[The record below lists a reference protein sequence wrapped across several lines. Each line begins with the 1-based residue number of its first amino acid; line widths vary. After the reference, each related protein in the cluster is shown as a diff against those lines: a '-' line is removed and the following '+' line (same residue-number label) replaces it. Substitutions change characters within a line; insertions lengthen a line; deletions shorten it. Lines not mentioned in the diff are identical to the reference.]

1 MKNYEA
7 IKDMSIDEMSVVI
20 YMMVKPMI
28 EAFGFDD
35 EKTVKETMQ
44 QHIKAFLNAEVKAK

>member
-1 MKNYEA
+1 MTHHEAMKTMNVDEA
-7 IKDMSIDEMSVVI
+7 AVAI
-20 YMMVKPMI
+20 YLLVKPMI